1 MPSTCMVGR
10 VRFLKS
16 VAARSSR
23 LLNEVSP
30 LPKLSSCDTQGGPV
44 EGVAAAGVNG
54 GGRRAFLW
62 HTAHTDSVFS
72 DPTRSTN
79 ALVSIVRW
87 SCPWQCQQWPYLK
100 ALAPSMP
107 VVEVADADD
116 GGASVLT
123 STVPEA
129 SREREASNSKA
140 RPSRSPSIS
149 ASKRRSPSA
158 PSTES
163 LATIGSLPPSTER
176 LAPASTTPRAE
187 EVKNI
192 SPKRVANTA
201 RFQILCVQALH
212 TPAHRLKAPFA
223 PNNSAPG
230 SLVH

>member
-1 MPSTCMVGR
+1 MPSTCMLGR

-30 LPKLSSCDTQGGPV
+30 LPKLSSCDIQGGPV
-44 EGVAAAGVNG
+44 EGVAAAGVTG
-54 GGRRAFLW
+54 GGRLAFLW
-62 HTAHTDSVFS
+62 HTAHTEAVFS
-72 DPTRSTN
+72 DPTRSTK
-79 ALVSIVRW
+79 ALVSIVPW
-87 SCPWQCQQWPYLK
+87 SCPWQCQQCPYLK

-107 VVEVADADD
+107 VVEVAHADD

-123 STVPEA
+123 STVHEA

-163 LATIGSLPPSTER
+163 LAPSIGSLPPSTER
-176 LAPASTTPRAE
+176 SAPASTSPRAE
-187 EVKNI
+187 DA
-192 SPKRVANTA
+192 KRILRRRQHGAFSTTVGSGQT
-201 RFQILCVQALH
+201 LCVPL
-212 TPAHRLKAPFA
+212 F
-223 PNNSAPG
+223 
-230 SLVH
+230 